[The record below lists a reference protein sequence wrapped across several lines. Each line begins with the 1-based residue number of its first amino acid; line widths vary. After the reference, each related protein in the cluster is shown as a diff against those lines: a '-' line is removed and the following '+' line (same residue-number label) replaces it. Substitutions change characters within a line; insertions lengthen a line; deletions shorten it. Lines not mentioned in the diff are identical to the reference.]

1 MNVHPVRR
9 GGGAA
14 DAGAPEAKA
23 AVLTRLTLTDFR
35 NYPDLRVETGGAP
48 VVLTGPNG
56 AGKTNLLEAIS
67 LLAPGRGLRGAA
79 FEDLVRLDG
88 GPGWAVASVI
98 EAQAGTTALGTAWT
112 RPGEANAASGGASGA
127 ASGAARQVQIAGEM
141 QKSSGAFSAYL
152 RILWL
157 TPAMDRLF
165 AGPASDRRRFL
176 DRLVIAFDPEH
187 GGRVIAFDKLMRDRN
202 RVLSDAVPDQGWL
215 GGLEHGMAEAGVAI
229 AAARAA
235 ALDALQG
242 FVSEM
247 PAARNQSAFPWA
259 GLEID
264 GDLEANVRHTPAVQ
278 VEDNY
283 RKLLRDSRGPDR
295 AAGRCL
301 RGPHRSDLLVVHGP
315 KAAEARMCSTGEQ
328 KALLIGLV
336 LAHARAVRSACG
348 GWAPIMLLD
357 EVAAHLDEERR
368 VGLFEELEELGVQAW
383 MTGTDARLFSPL
395 EGRAE
400 FFRVGDG
407 LAISGAAPGRATST
421 LDDRTS

>member
-112 RPGEANAASGGASGA
+112 RPGETGA
-127 ASGAARQVQIAGEM
+127 ASGAARQVQIAGET
-141 QKSSGAFSAYL
+141 QKGSGAFSAYL

-176 DRLVIAFDPEH
+176 DRLVIAFDPDH

-202 RVLSDAVPDQGWL
+202 RVLGDAVPDQGWL

-242 FVSEM
+242 FVREM

-264 GDLEANVRHTPAVQ
+264 GDLEAKVRHTPAVQ

-283 RKLLRDSRGPDR
+283 RRLLRDSRGPDR

-315 KAAEARMCSTGEQ
+315 KAAEARMSSTGEQ

-368 VGLFEELEELGVQAW
+368 VGLFEELKELGVQAW
-383 MTGTDARLFSPL
+383 MTGTDARLFEPL

-407 LAISGAAPGRATST
+407 LAEAAALGRPYST

>member
-112 RPGEANAASGGASGA
+112 RPGEANAASGA

>member
-1 MNVHPVRR
+1 MNVHTVRR

-23 AVLTRLTLTDFR
+23 AILTRLTLTDFR

-67 LLAPGRGLRGAA
+67 FLAPGRGLRGAA

-88 GPGWAVASVI
+88 GSGWAVAGLI
-98 EAQAGTTALGTAWT
+98 EGQGGTTALGTAWT
-112 RPGEANAASGGASGA
+112 RPGEASGVSGG
-127 ASGAARQVQIAGEM
+127 ASGAARQVQIAGEA

-259 GLEID
+259 GLEIE

-283 RKLLRDSRGPDR
+283 RKLLRDSRGSDR

-348 GWAPIMLLD
+348 GWAPILLLD

-368 VGLFEELEELGVQAW
+368 IGLFDELEQLGGQAW
-383 MTGTDARLFSPL
+383 MTGTDARLFEPL

-407 LAISGAAPGRATST
+407 LAVAEAASGAPPGRPYST
-421 LDDRTS
+421 LDGHTS